1 MTIRETVLSQQ
12 RQAFAELLIL
22 QLNDEPQK
30 GRAVAML
37 HVAREGGEIVG
48 VCTYGPAR
56 GVAFAGWGE
65 VVSLYVQPE
74 RMGRGIGS
82 KLLGAALEALATE
95 GFEDAYLWVLA
106 DNASARAFY

>member
-37 HVAREGGEIVG
+37 HVAREGGDGVVVATGALAVG
-48 VCTYGPAR
+48 LEGDGRETR
-56 GVAFAGWGE
+56 FHEHE
-65 VVSLYVQPE
+65 VE
-74 RMGRGIGS
+74 
-82 KLLGAALEALATE
+82 KGAARAAVAVAEGMDVLEHQVE
-95 GFEDAYLWVLA
+95 Q
-106 DNASARAFY
+106 RRQ